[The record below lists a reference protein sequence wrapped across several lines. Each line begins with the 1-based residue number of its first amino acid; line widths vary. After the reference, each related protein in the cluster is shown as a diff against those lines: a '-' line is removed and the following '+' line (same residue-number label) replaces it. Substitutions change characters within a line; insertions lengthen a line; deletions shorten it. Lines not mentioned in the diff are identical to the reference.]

1 MPICG
6 RGWSVI
12 QVEFGRQSGRLFQS
26 YSACAE
32 ACEAGGLRVVCSVSA
47 VQTMLRLGLTC
58 IRIQDAFGADVETVW
73 NTDTRRDGMTGCSCS
88 RHTVEESV
96 CLPPG
101 VYTAVVTFYAKNALG
116 SDSVSCR
123 TKPVRIR

>member
-1 MPICG
+1 M
-6 RGWSVI
+6 
-12 QVEFGRQSGRLFQS
+12 EFGRQSGRLFQS

-73 NTDTRRDGMTGCSCS
+73 NTDTRRGGMTGYNCS
-88 RHTVEESV
+88 RHTVAEV
-96 CLPPG
+96 ILLPPG
-101 VYTAVVTFYAKNALG
+101 TYTAVVTFYARNGSG
-116 SDSVSCR
+116 SDTVTVR
-123 TKPVRIR
+123 TEPVKLEATE